1 MFSIQKLLGRDE
13 KFYDLLEASAQQA
26 DTSVHQLIELLQK
39 LEQHDT
45 PENLE
50 QFAHSRREDKR
61 ITQELTEQLSKTF
74 VTPFER
80 EDIQELASARYK
92 IPKTVEKIGER
103 ILICR
108 EDLAGQSFGKQVELL
123 DQAAEMVLAMV
134 KQLRPGIDA
143 RTAREM
149 NAKLQGIEGDADKL
163 ELERLRDL
171 FKGDHSAKQIIFL
184 HDLYGLLEKVIDR
197 CRDAG
202 NIIVQVALKYASQ
215 TDRVLTL
222 ILVILAAVIFEYSNG
237 FHDAANAIAT
247 VVSTRVLTPRQAIAM
262 AAFFNLTGALFGG
275 AVAATIGKG
284 LVDTDVVTI
293 TTVLCAVLAAFGWNI
308 ATWWLGLPSSSS
320 HALIG
325 GLCGAALAAARG
337 EWSVIK
343 WNQGAWPKVV
353 LPMIASPVAGFVFGE
368 II

>member
-1 MFSIQKLLGRDE
+1 MFRLCILMQQQENPVLALQEWTGSSTTERVMFSIQKLIGRDE
-13 KFYDLLEASAQQA
+13 KFYDLLEGSAQQA
-26 DTSVHQLIELLQK
+26 DASVHHLIALLQK

-80 EDIQELASARYK
+80 EDIQELAAALYK

-103 ILICR
+103 ILICP

-134 KQLRPGIDA
+134 KQLRRGIDT

-149 NAKLQGIEGDADKL
+149 NAKLQGIEGEADKL

-171 FKGDHSAKQIIFL
+171 FKGDHAPKQIVFL

-202 NIIVQVALKYASQ
+202 NIIVQVALKYS
-215 TDRVLTL
+215 
-222 ILVILAAVIFEYSNG
+222 
-237 FHDAANAIAT
+237 
-247 VVSTRVLTPRQAIAM
+247 
-262 AAFFNLTGALFGG
+262 
-275 AVAATIGKG
+275 
-284 LVDTDVVTI
+284 
-293 TTVLCAVLAAFGWNI
+293 
-308 ATWWLGLPSSSS
+308 
-320 HALIG
+320 
-325 GLCGAALAAARG
+325 
-337 EWSVIK
+337 
-343 WNQGAWPKVV
+343 
-353 LPMIASPVAGFVFGE
+353 
-368 II
+368 